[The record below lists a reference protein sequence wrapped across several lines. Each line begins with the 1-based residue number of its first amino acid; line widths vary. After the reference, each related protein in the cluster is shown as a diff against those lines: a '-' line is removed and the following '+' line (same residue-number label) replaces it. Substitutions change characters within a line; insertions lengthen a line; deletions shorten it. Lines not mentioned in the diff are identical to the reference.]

1 MARIAGIKTQKN
13 TRGEITHV
21 TINLKKHQGVVP
33 MLKELGVVSKT
44 QFEKDCEDA
53 LTIEEA
59 RTRIKKFVKNLPWKK

>member
-21 TINLKKHQGVVP
+21 TIDVKKHQGVMP
-33 MLKELGVVSKT
+33 MLKELGVISKT
-44 QFEKDCEDA
+44 KFQIECEAA

-59 RTRIKKFVKNLPWKK
+59 RERSNTFIESLPWKK